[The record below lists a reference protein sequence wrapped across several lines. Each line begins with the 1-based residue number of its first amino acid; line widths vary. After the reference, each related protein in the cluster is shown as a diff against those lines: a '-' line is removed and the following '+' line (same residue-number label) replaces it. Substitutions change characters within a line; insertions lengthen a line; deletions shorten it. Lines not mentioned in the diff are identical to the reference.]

1 MSLNKCNAIVL
12 NTIKYSENSIILKCY
27 TDLFGLQSYM
37 INGFKGKNAVIKPS
51 QIQALTLLEIEA
63 YHAQNK
69 GLQRIK
75 EAKCYPT
82 LYHLHYHIIKS
93 SLALF
98 ISEVVTKSVRE
109 ENHPD
114 VSLFQFLTNAIQ
126 IIDLE
131 TGNLSNFSCYFLI
144 QLTKYLGFSP
154 LLKHTD
160 DYIIHPNNPQFE
172 SLEKY
177 LIKMNE
183 ATFSSYANIQIPY
196 KDREILLE
204 AILKFYTEH
213 ISDFGK
219 LKSYPVLKTLF
230 V

>member
-12 NTIKYSENSIILKCY
+12 NTIKYSENSLILKCY

-37 INGFKGKNAVIKPS
+37 INGLKSKSAVIKPS

-75 EAKCYPT
+75 EVKCYPT
-82 LYHLHYHIIKS
+82 LYQLHYNIIKS

-98 ISEVVTKSVRE
+98 ISEILIKSIRE

-114 VSLFQFLTNAIQ
+114 ANLFQFLSNTIQ

-131 TGNLSNFSCYFLI
+131 TGNLANFSCYFLI

-160 DYIIHPNNPQFE
+160 DYFINPNNPRFE
-172 SLEKY
+172 TFENY
-177 LIKMNE
+177 LIQMNE
-183 ATFSSYANIQIPY
+183 ASFSTYSSIIISY

-204 AILKFYTEH
+204 AILKFYSEH

-230 V
+230 E